1 MQVTAQILEPFLY
14 ERIAGKISDLIEKGT
29 LRPGEKVP
37 SVRRMSNQE
46 QVSISTILQAY
57 FLLEDRGLI
66 EARPQSGFYVRLKP
80 RALPPE
86 PATSHP
92 PALASRVNISELIAN
107 IHDAVLDPEMVPLGG
122 AVPGEEMLPVRK
134 LNRILASLSRNA
146 DITTHLYA
154 PVQGTPELRHQIARR
169 SIDQGCSLTG
179 DDIVTTF
186 GCTEA
191 VNLCLRAV
199 ASQGDT
205 IAVESPTYYG
215 FLQII
220 ESLKMKALE
229 IPTSPKS
236 GICLDALEAALRKHP
251 VKACL
256 VTPNFHNP
264 LGALMPDHKKKNLV
278 ELLSRKNVPLIEDD
292 IYGELH
298 FDGERPKVC
307 KAFDRNDNVLL
318 CASYSKSISPSLRV
332 GWTAPGKYL
341 QQVKQLK
348 LTNTLSPVTLSQL
361 AVAEILKSGGYDH
374 HLRRIRRA
382 YSSLVQIFAQAIGQY
397 FPEGTKVTRP
407 EGGYVLWVELPS
419 SVDSMEL
426 YRKAR
431 EQKIS
436 IAPGSM
442 FSAKQHYRNCIR
454 LNCSHLWSD
463 RLNDAI
469 FTLGRLTS
477 ELMRK

>member
-1 MQVTAQILEPFLY
+1 MQTASASIDSFLY
-14 ERIAGKISDLIEKGT
+14 ERIAGKISDLIQKGT

-37 SVRRMSNQE
+37 SVRRMSSQE

-86 PATSHP
+86 PAMSHP
-92 PALASRVNISELIAN
+92 PSSATRVNISELVAN
-107 IHDAVLDPEMVPLGG
+107 IHDAVLDREMVPLGG
-122 AVPGEEMLPVRK
+122 AVPGPEMLPVRK
-134 LNRILASLSRNA
+134 LNRMLASLSRNA
-146 DITTHLYA
+146 DFSTHLYA

-169 SIDQGCSLTG
+169 SIDQGCSLTS
-179 DDIVTTF
+179 DEIVTTF

-199 ASQGDT
+199 ASEGDT

-236 GICLDALEAALRKHP
+236 GICLDALEAAIKKHR

-256 VTPNFHNP
+256 VMPNFHNP
-264 LGALMPDHKKKNLV
+264 LGSLMPDQKKKNLV
-278 ELLSRKNVPLIEDD
+278 ELLARKNVPLIEDD

-298 FDGERPKVC
+298 FNGERPKVC
-307 KAFDRNDNVLL
+307 KAFDKQDNVML
-318 CASYSKSISPSLRV
+318 CASFSKSISPSLRA

-382 YSSLVQIFAQAIGQY
+382 YSTLVQIFAQAIGQY

-419 SVDSMEL
+419 TVDSMEL

-454 LNCSHLWSD
+454 LNCSHIWSD
-463 RLNDAI
+463 RLNNAL

-477 ELMRK
+477 DLMR